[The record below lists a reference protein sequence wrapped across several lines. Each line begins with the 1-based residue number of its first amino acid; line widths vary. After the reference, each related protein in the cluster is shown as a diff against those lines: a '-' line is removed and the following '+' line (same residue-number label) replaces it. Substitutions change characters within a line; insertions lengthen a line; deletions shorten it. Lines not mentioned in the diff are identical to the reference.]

1 MKSSA
6 HRPLI
11 LKRRKLSLPHSDASS
26 SLARGEPSGQ
36 DDGSPKQEQARNKE
50 HGVNREEPE
59 HQEGPAGIKI
69 IDHPTMPNAQVV
81 AIPANADIQSILG
94 ALTAKGKESGSNG
107 PNKFILISNS
117 SRYPRM
123 KTRAFK
129 NLFKSDDEQII
140 ASNKAEEEKHIGQS
154 SGLMEESTFWVSES
168 PSMGGQEQEGNSSG
182 ETMSGGLDNSLT
194 NIQWLGKMS
203 SSGLSPCSV
212 KKETEKENQTPKQKA
227 IKAEEGSAASS
238 STTSWQESFSER
250 PPYSYMAMIQFAINS
265 TEKKRMMLKDIYTWI
280 EDHFPYFK
288 HVAKPGWKNSIRHN
302 LSLHDMFV
310 RETSANGKI
319 SFWTIHPEANRYLTL
334 DQVFKQQKRHIPD
347 LQKNMGGTSG
357 CKSEPQAARRKMKP
371 LLPRVNSFLV
381 PIQFPVSQSLILQ
394 PFSKV
399 PLPTAQGASETIQS
413 SSRVRIAPKVLLSSD
428 EPTLLPPANPIKE
441 ETCDEE
447 SSPFTSQQSIN
458 EGTCQISKESF
469 TAALCIKEE
478 SDNFQSNKWA
488 SPFLPVLPIKA
499 EPVQPG
505 EEPDMCLPA
514 PLAKQKRQSAVLKSP
529 FQSTLDTRVIKR
541 QERHEMGRCR
551 RKQQLALPCSE
562 EPVLLL
568 PSSSSSD
575 SFTPGN
581 DLPFAQ
587 DAHPL
592 GNTSQLSCLQGED
605 SPFKT
610 AIKEMFCKLPISSIP
625 SKAPIT
631 TPLFLE
637 ATDSWRLAPFVK
649 ENSDLDFSPV
659 RIPPTPL
666 LSLQENLDLGFSST
680 PLRQSSCDSP
690 QLPLLNPET
699 NDMVSG
705 PLTSSPVSSKHSSP
719 EFQTSVLPENRSFLE
734 GLVLDTTNDSLSKIL
749 LDVSFSGLEDDKLGT
764 DLSWSQLIPELK

>member
-227 IKAEEGSAASS
+227 IK
-238 STTSWQESFSER
+238 
-250 PPYSYMAMIQFAINS
+250 
-265 TEKKRMMLKDIYTWI
+265 
-280 EDHFPYFK
+280 
-288 HVAKPGWKNSIRHN
+288 NSIRHN

-334 DQVFKQQKRHIPD
+334 DQVFKPLDVQSPASPELLESQQKRHIPD